1 MDALIYILLFSSSI
15 LIVIETWTI
24 YTEIKQ
30 KSSVKYKLHIIRI
43 DKEFINKIEPEQFQ
57 KILSIL
63 DTIEVSELEPSIEIE
78 NLLQS
83 CKAVQERLK
92 NQ

>member
-1 MDALIYILLFSSSI
+1 MDALIYILLFSSSV

-24 YTEIKQ
+24 YTELKQ
-30 KSSVKYKLHIIRI
+30 KSSVKYKLEIIRI
-43 DKEFINKIEPEQFQ
+43 DKDIINKIEPEQFQ
-57 KILSIL
+57 KNLTIL
-63 DTIEVSELEPSIEIE
+63 DTIEVSDLEPSIEIE

-83 CKAVQERLK
+83 YKTVQQRLK